1 MTDVYRNRTR
11 ARGCWSVRDHGRVV
25 GHAPALALVGCRL
38 RVVEGARLRVLR
50 TGRREVH
57 AWITGTLIEDAPPAR
72 AVLIGYRP
80 IEAGFRRRDTGDLIV
95 AAEAVFFLEDGRCV
109 ALI

>member
-25 GHAPALALVGCRL
+25 GHAPALALAGCRL
-38 RVVEGARLRVLR
+38 RVVETARQRVLR

-57 AWITGTLIEDAPPAR
+57 AWISGDLIEAVPPAG

-80 IEAGFRRRDTGDLIV
+80 EEAGFRRRDTGAV
-95 AAEAVFFLEDGRCV
+95 VTTAPAVFFLEDGSCV
-109 ALI
+109 ALF